1 MINLKIKEM
10 IENGFATKRISNLL
24 NIPESEVKN
33 QIDINQWDLLKEEFS
48 NDKIPQIIDLYE
60 QGVSA
65 KLLGK
70 KYSIDKR
77 RVQKWAN
84 EKGLLRDKSS
94 SHRFTNFNQ
103 NIFDVIDS
111 ADKAYWLGFFY
122 ADAYNCDITNT
133 FSVTLKDEDYNHL
146 VKLSNFV
153 DLPSNKVKRYL
164 SELGDKKYP
173 TCCIRLYSKHLCEKM
188 TNLGV
193 PRAKSFIITYPQWLD
208 PKLNVAF
215 IRGMFDGD
223 GSLAHRSNNEWKWS
237 LVTTKECGEVI
248 QRIILKELDLIIN
261 LNCISKTGN
270 NTYELESNGNERVLK
285 LATWLYKDS
294 SINTR
299 LDRKYERML
308 ELQQQQDG
316 RRFERK
322 EYKVSES
329 VKSKIIDKV
338 DAGEKMVDVAKQ
350 HQVHPRTVSKIVSE
364 NKYNPITNI
373 TNNKRSDYDRIV
385 EINGKLL
392 TASYVKTLSR
402 EERFELIEPLFQ
414 HFRALDWQ
422 YPNNLSEV
430 KKSWK
435 ELVEYKPDLSV
446 NALFNNDSL
455 ATDICKYYCHKFY
468 DATEYKQPTM
478 KQIFYNDDKLRKLI
492 QNRLGLDWK
501 DPNNTETFNISFRM
515 LIQGMRSARMV
526 PSVSIFK
533 PGIAKYLYMKY
544 SNEGEV
550 VFDYSA
556 GWGGRMLGAASC
568 GRKYIGVDPW
578 TTDELE
584 VMKDELGLQNVTLIN
599 SGSEH
604 VKLEE
609 NSVDFAF
616 SSPPYYCQELYVL
629 DDRQAYAKGEEH
641 FYNVYWKGTLE
652 NVKYMLKSGKYFGLN
667 VKNYPKMVEMAEQVF
682 GPVVEEVYL
691 RTVRSHLTK
700 TAGVTKNESIYLFKC
715 NK

>member
-1 MINLKIKEM
+1 MEKIKSM
-10 IENGFATKRISNLL
+10 VADGFATKRIASLVGLSEN
-24 NIPESEVKN
+24 EVK
-33 QIDINQWDLLKEEFS
+33 QIIISNNYSLVKEEFT
-48 NDKIPQIIDLYE
+48 NDKITRIIELYE

-65 KLLGK
+65 KSLGI

-84 EKGLLRDKSS
+84 EKGLLRDRAEA
-94 SHRFTNFNQ
+94 HRFTKLNDH
-103 NIFDVIDS
+103 IFDIINTEE
-111 ADKAYWLGFFY
+111 KAYWLGFFY
-122 ADAYNCDITNT
+122 ADAYNCNVTNT
-133 FSVTLKDEDYNHL
+133 VTVSLQIKDLNHL
-146 VKLSNFV
+146 QKLASFF
-153 DLPSNKVKRYL
+153 DLSH
-164 SELGDKKYP
+164 DKISYFKSKEGYENNSLK
-173 TCCIRLYSKHLCEKM
+173 LYSKHLCETLNK
-188 TNLGV
+188 LGC
-193 PRAKSFIITYPQWLD
+193 PQAKSFIITYPQYLD
-208 PKLNVAF
+208 PKLNIAF

-223 GSLAHRSNNEWKWS
+223 GSLAHRTNNEWKWS

-285 LATWLYKDS
+285 LATWLYQHS

-308 ELQQQQDG
+308 ELQQQQDN
-316 RRFERK
+316 RKFERK
-322 EYKVSES
+322 EYKVSEC
-329 VKSKIIDKV
+329 VKNEIIDKV

-350 HQVHPRTVSKIVSE
+350 HQVHPRTVSKIVSN
-364 NKYNPITNI
+364 NKYRPITNT
-373 TNNKRSDYDRIV
+373 TNNKRTDYDRIV
-385 EINGKLL
+385 EINNKLL
-392 TASYVKTLSR
+392 TANYVKTLSR

-414 HFRALDWQ
+414 HFRELDWQ

-446 NALFNNDSL
+446 NELFNNDSL

-468 DATEYKQPTM
+468 DATEYNQPTM

-533 PGIAKYLYMKY
+533 PAIAKYLYMKY
-544 SNEGEV
+544 SGEGEV
-550 VFDYSA
+550 IFDYSA

-568 GRKYIGVDPW
+568 NRKYIGVDPW

-599 SGSEH
+599 NGSEH
-604 VKLEE
+604 VRLGE

-616 SSPPYYCQELYVL
+616 SSPPYYSQEVYVL
-629 DDRQAYAKGEEH
+629 DDRQAYAKGEDH

-652 NVKYMLKSGKYFGLN
+652 NVKYMLKPGKYFGLN

-691 RTVRSHLTK
+691 RTVRSHLNK
-700 TAGVTKNESIYLFKC
+700 GAGITKNESVYLFRL